1 MENNDVFTIHMK
13 LLGKI
18 CQCEWVDNPFN
29 LFQDA
34 EHKRLGED
42 ILHTAIQILERGDWK
57 RERVVKG
64 DLVESKVFGG
74 KKLFKLTVRFSG
86 HPRNSPN
93 VL

>member
-1 MENNDVFTIHMK
+1 M

-74 KKLFKLTVRFSG
+74 KKLFKLTVRFS
-86 HPRNSPN
+86 
-93 VL
+93 